1 MRNFVNERTIIMK
14 KCITGINKDVV
25 AVAPE
30 SAAGRCANKA
40 TGINKIKTKVI
51 NKLAAIRRLTMTAA
65 MAITAAFSYSRA
77 AFAFGESV
85 TITADSTTDASSLM
99 GNIIGI
105 LLTITRFVGV
115 ALVVYGVY
123 EIVMSFM
130 QNQPEAK
137 TKGIVMALAG
147 VVMVALK
154 SVLSGLGII
163 A

>member
-1 MRNFVNERTIIMK
+1 MRTAIAK
-14 KCITGINKDVV
+14 KENKCGLFRRLATGL
-25 AVAPE
+25 AVA
-30 SAAGRCANKA
+30 SAMASM
-40 TGINKIKTKVI
+40 
-51 NKLAAIRRLTMTAA
+51 TMTQVFAGGFGSDNVQIKGGGDAA
-65 MAITAAFSYSRA
+65 TM
-77 AFAFGESV
+77 
-85 TITADSTTDASSLM
+85 M
-99 GNIIGI
+99 GKIIGI

-147 VVMVALK
+147 IVMTALK
-154 SVLSGLGII
+154 SILKSIGVI